1 MDVGN
6 GVMLGWGTVLVK
18 VGDER
23 LMAVEVR
30 ILFSALGLASR
41 HEEVVALPCGGS
53 RCEEFRSLVNQDP

>member
-41 HEEVVALPCGGS
+41 PERSSPCSVAAHAARNSDRL
-53 RCEEFRSLVNQDP
+53 